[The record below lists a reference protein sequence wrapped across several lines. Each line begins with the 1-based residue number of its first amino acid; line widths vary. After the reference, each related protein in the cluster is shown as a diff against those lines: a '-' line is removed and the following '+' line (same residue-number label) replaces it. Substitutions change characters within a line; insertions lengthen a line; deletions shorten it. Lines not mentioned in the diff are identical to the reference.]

1 MDSTS
6 KFEKAFFNILEEDTS
21 TGGALG
27 TSTGG
32 FDPAVNINSSD
43 FYARGDTR
51 IPKGGKTIQRR
62 PGISVIF
69 KGKRSK
75 KKSKKRKRVINT
87 SL

>member
-6 KFEKAFFNILEEDTS
+6 KFEKAFINILEEDTS

-27 TSTGG
+27 TSAGG

-43 FYARGDTR
+43 FYARGDAR
-51 IPKGGKTIQRR
+51 VPKGGKTIQRR
-62 PGISVIF
+62 PGIPTLL

-75 KKSKKRKRVINT
+75 KKSKKRKRAINT

>member
-6 KFEKAFFNILEEDTS
+6 KFEKAFINILEEDTS

-27 TSTGG
+27 TSEGG

-43 FYARGDTR
+43 FYARGSAR
-51 IPKGGKTIQRR
+51 VPKGGKTIQRR
-62 PGISVIF
+62 SGIPTIL
-69 KGKRSK
+69 KRKRSK